1 MAKTSKRSPCMRTW
15 EICSRGQ
22 RSFIKLQRSIVYL
35 LSLIRA
41 FRRVWNHMQSPAQKS
56 MEPSLSLNFTFFFF
70 SLSGPTVHSGSY
82 GFGFCLWFW
91 GLRRRKR
98 LPRGPATTKA
108 ALPVQ
113 PVRSWCS
120 FHTRGPKILVYAPP
134 QPLLVDKAGI
144 I

>member
-35 LSLIRA
+35 LSLTRA
-41 FRRVWNHMQSPAQKS
+41 FRRVRNHMQSPAQES
-56 MEPSLSLNFTFFFF
+56 METSLSLNFIFSFF
-70 SLSGPTVHSGSY
+70 SLSCPTVHSGSY
-82 GFGFCLWFW
+82 GFGFCLWSW

-98 LPRGPATTKA
+98 LPRGPATRKVTLGA
-108 ALPVQ
+108 Q

-120 FHTRGPKILVYAPP
+120 SHMRCPKILCILPTSASSR
-134 QPLLVDKAGI
+134 G
-144 I
+144 